1 MTVLHFPSLRGP
13 QGPKQSSAV
22 QPQDAA
28 GAAASRYR
36 LAVVMPLKVSFCMP
50 LVVWAI

>member
-22 QPQDAA
+22 QPQDA
-28 GAAASRYR
+28 GAAAPLRYR
-36 LAVVMPLKVSFCMP
+36 LAVVMPLKVSFCTP
-50 LVVWAI
+50 FVVWAI